1 MKLSELRRTLAGNEA
16 AFAEFTVLLVDL
28 DTVPSDG
35 VDVIVSPLREVEI
48 VPEAGEIRLYS
59 AAQRPGADQPPLALF
74 EEFSSA
80 LPLAGVYDVDFK
92 LLVQLPIAPD
102 DPQGQV
108 PELKPLAGV
117 WIGRE
122 EEEVW
127 LLVRDVS
134 AYPEDLLP
142 R

>member
-1 MKLSELRRTLAGNEA
+1 MRLSELRRTLAGSEA
-16 AFAEFTVLLVDL
+16 AYAEFTVLLVDL

-48 VPEAGEIRLYS
+48 DADAGEIRLYS
-59 AAQRPGADQPPLALF
+59 AAQRPGTDKPPLALF
-74 EEFSSA
+74 EEFNGL
-80 LPLAGVYDVDFK
+80 LPLAGVYDVDFTV
-92 LLVQLPIAPD
+92 LIQLPIAPE

-134 AYPEDLLP
+134 GYPADLLP

>member
-1 MKLSELRRTLAGNEA
+1 MKLSELRRTIGGNEPA
-16 AFAEFTVLLVDL
+16 YADYTVLLVDL

-35 VDVIVSPLREVEI
+35 VDVIVSPLRDLEI
-48 VPEAGEIRLYS
+48 DAEAGEIRLYS
-59 AAQRPGADQPPLALF
+59 AAQRPGTDQAPLALF
-74 EEFSSA
+74 EQFSA
-80 LPLAGVYDVDFK
+80 LLPLPGVYDVDFT
-92 LLVQLPIAPD
+92 LTVQLPIAPD
-102 DPQGQV
+102 DPQGQA

-127 LLVRDVS
+127 LLVRDVPG
-134 AYPEDLLP
+134 YPADLLP